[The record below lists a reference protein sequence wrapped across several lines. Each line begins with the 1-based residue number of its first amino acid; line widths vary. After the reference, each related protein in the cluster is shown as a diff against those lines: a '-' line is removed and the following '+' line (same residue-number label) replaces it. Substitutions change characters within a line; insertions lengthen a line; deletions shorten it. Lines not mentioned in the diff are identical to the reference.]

1 MIFLSRGIWVSKGV
15 RCCSNHLYKEHLS
28 YEARQS
34 VKQSKADD
42 ILLNKHDV
50 EKLID
55 DFRLTL
61 KHAGSLDFDDPGAL
75 DNETYKTITG
85 LDRGPF
91 FTDSLNNDAAILKH
105 CILNDEQQVLSWL
118 RDNDVLVLDR
128 GFRDTVN
135 ALNRLGLKV
144 AIPGFLHN
152 QKQLPADEANRI
164 RFVTKN
170 RWVIESGKI

>member
-1 MIFLSRGIWVSKGV
+1 MIFLSRGIWVPKGI
-15 RCCSNHLYKEHLS
+15 RCCSNHLYKEYLS

-55 DFRLTL
+55 DFRLAL

-85 LDRGPF
+85 LD
-91 FTDSLNNDAAILKH
+91 L
-105 CILNDEQQVLSWL
+105 
-118 RDNDVLVLDR
+118 
-128 GFRDTVN
+128 
-135 ALNRLGLKV
+135 
-144 AIPGFLHN
+144 
-152 QKQLPADEANRI
+152 
-164 RFVTKN
+164 
-170 RWVIESGKI
+170 

>member
-1 MIFLSRGIWVSKGV
+1 MPREERYQCFWCKIQINRGSRKYSDGYIIS
-15 RCCSNHLYKEHLS
+15 
-28 YEARQS
+28 
-34 VKQSKADD
+34 
-42 ILLNKHDV
+42 
-50 EKLID
+50 
-55 DFRLTL
+55 
-61 KHAGSLDFDDPGAL
+61 SL
-75 DNETYKTITG
+75 
-85 LDRGPF
+85 GPF